1 MQEQERAERAAG
13 AMLSQ
18 DHASAWFGMTLEAV
32 GADFARMTLTVGR
45 DHLNGHGS
53 CHGGV
58 IFALADS
65 AFAVACNANNTRA
78 VAQHNQIS
86 YLSPGAL
93 GEVLTAEAR
102 VISRAGRTGLTDV
115 TVTAGD
121 GRVIAQF
128 RGASREIGGSHFDE
142 GTT

>member
-1 MQEQERAERAAG
+1 MQEQERAARSAE
-13 AMLSQ
+13 AMLRE
-18 DHASAWFGMTLEAV
+18 DHASAWFGMTLDEVAP
-32 GADFARMTLTVGR
+32 GFARMRLTVR
-45 DHLNGHGS
+45 REHLNGHGS

-93 GEVLTAEAR
+93 GDVLLAEAR
-102 VISRAGRTGLTDV
+102 VVTRAGRTGITDV
-115 TVTAGD
+115 AVATED
-121 GRVIAQF
+121 GRIVAQF
-128 RGASREIGGSHFDE
+128 RGASREIGGTHFDE
-142 GTT
+142 GNS